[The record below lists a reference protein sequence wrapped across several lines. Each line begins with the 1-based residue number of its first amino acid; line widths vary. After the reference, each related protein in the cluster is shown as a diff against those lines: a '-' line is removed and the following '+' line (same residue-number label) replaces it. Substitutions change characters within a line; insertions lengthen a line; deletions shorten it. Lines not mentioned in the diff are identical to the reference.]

1 MKTGKLSLD
10 PVPQEDLGNPDSVGD
25 RNNRLGV
32 GKAICGAVLA
42 VLL

>member
-10 PVPQEDLGNPDSVGD
+10 PVSQEDCGNPDSVGD
-25 RNNRLGV
+25 GRNRLRV
-32 GKAICGAVLA
+32 GKAICGAVWA